1 MDTITKHLI
10 EAKYNM
16 DWGLRDIADTE
27 EEAKSKIETIDKDWP
42 FKVEYR
48 TKKVELPKNDQDRF
62 EYAVQYIEQNEHV
75 TIDDYGSHQTENKFI
90 LHIPW
95 GDWKHSHARTDYLM
109 SLFGFA
115 LLYENVTEEDGSD
128 TYSAYHYY
136 KSTY

>member
-1 MDTITKHLI
+1 METITKYLI
-10 EAKYNM
+10 EAKYSM

-27 EEAKSKIETIDKDWP
+27 EEAKTKIETIDKDWP
-42 FKVEYR
+42 FEVEYR
-48 TKKVELPKNDQDRF
+48 IKKVEIPKENQDRF
-62 EYAVQYIEQNEHV
+62 EYAIHYIEQNEH
-75 TIDDYGSHQTENKFI
+75 TIIDDYGSYTDQNKFS

-95 GDWKHSHARTDYLM
+95 GDWKHSHARTDYLI